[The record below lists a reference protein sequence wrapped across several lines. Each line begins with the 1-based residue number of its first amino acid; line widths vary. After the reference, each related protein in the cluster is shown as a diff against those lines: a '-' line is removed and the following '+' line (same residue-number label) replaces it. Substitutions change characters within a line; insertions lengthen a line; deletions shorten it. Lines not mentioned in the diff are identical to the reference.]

1 MCDALMI
8 VPGGLPL
15 PQLRG
20 RIRRYFD
27 ERYGSQFL
35 VFLFIPSGSRCYAR
49 IKKVL
54 PRERNSSTIRTVE
67 RTYEF
72 DISIGMGNDIMVVPA

>member
-54 PRERNSSTIRTVE
+54 PRRGTVAPYERLNEPTNS
-67 RTYEF
+67 TYP
-72 DISIGMGNDIMVVPA
+72 SAWATT